1 MVAPHRVG
9 SGRCPA
15 SKTHVDADLT
25 VSVCGLYVY
34 VCVCMCMYCM
44 YVYVLCLYLCFIC
57 MYGLDFHSTH
67 HKVLGKHPGE
77 AGPTG
82 LDSVHPGAC
91 AHIISQVFG
100 DGARDRFWRTGSR
113 HTRRGVS
120 KHICVATN
128 TPPVG
133 K

>member
-1 MVAPHRVG
+1 MAPHGVG

-15 SKTHVDADLT
+15 SKTHVDADMT
-25 VSVCGLYVY
+25 VS
-34 VCVCMCMYCM
+34 VCVCMCMYV
-44 YVYVLCLYLCFIC
+44 YVLYVLCLYLCFIC

-82 LDSVHPGAC
+82 LDLVHPGAC
-91 AHIISQVFG
+91 AHIISPVFG
-100 DGARDRFWRTGSR
+100 DGAQDRFWRTGSR
-113 HTRRGVS
+113 HTRRGGS